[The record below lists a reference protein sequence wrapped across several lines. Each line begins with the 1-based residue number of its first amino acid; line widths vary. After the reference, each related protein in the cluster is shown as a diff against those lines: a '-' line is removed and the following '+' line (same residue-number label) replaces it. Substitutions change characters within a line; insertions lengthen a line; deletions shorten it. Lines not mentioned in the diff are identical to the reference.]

1 MKNFV
6 VVVAHDF
13 VHDRV
18 VVLCFDS
25 DSDLMHDSRSFDCV
39 VVDARFTKF

>member
-1 MKNFV
+1 MKHFV

-13 VHDRV
+13 AHDCV
-18 VVLCFDS
+18 VVSCFDL
-25 DSDLMHDSRSFDCV
+25 DSDLMHDSPSFDCV